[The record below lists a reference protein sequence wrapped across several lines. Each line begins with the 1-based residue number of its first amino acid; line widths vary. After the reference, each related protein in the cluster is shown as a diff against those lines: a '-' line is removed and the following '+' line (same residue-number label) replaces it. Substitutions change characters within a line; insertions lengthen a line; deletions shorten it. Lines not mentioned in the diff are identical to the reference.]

1 MNIKKSIHNYDTFFD
16 TEASLNELKKLRE
29 QLDFLIKKEESQQS
43 KVETVASLRKKGWK
57 VRVYHYREEKS
68 HFFPSMAYLN
78 GFYKERIV
86 DPKGGRTEVSLI
98 TPDGRT
104 SRGIA
109 VCDKQDN
116 YCRKEGVRIALE
128 RALKNL
134 EKDALKD
141 HVNKQI
147 DLVKKYVEEVNKN
160 KQKTPVN
167 PWTPFPYPN
176 NPWPHYPKPFTPWND
191 PYNPVWTTKVW
202 CKL

>member
-1 MNIKKSIHNYDTFFD
+1 MNIKKSNHNYGTAFD
-16 TEASLNELKKLRE
+16 TEASLDELKKLKE
-29 QLDFLIKKEESQQS
+29 KLDFLIKKEESQVS

-57 VRVYHYREEKS
+57 VRVYHYREEKEILFKVS
-68 HFFPSMAYLN
+68 HTAY
-78 GFYKERIV
+78 YTKETIL

-104 SRGIA
+104 SKGIA

-134 EKDALKD
+134 EEQNLKS
-141 HVNKQI
+141 N
-147 DLVKKYVEEVNKN
+147 LFKKFMELQDKRNTE
-160 KQKTPVN
+160 VN
-167 PWTPFPYPN
+167 PWPKPPYYPCNPYPSYPN
-176 NPWPHYPKPFTPWND
+176 YPKPFTPWND
-191 PYNPVWTTKVW
+191 PYGPVWTTKVW